1 MEDNEIIE
9 LFFQRKESAI
19 KELANKYGHYCGTV
33 AQNILKNSHDTE
45 ECLND
50 SYLAVWDS
58 VPPRKPKSLCA
69 YAAKIVRNKALDI
82 YNKLHCDKRGG
93 SVGAV
98 PIDELG
104 DLVSG
109 GDTAESE
116 LNKKELLKSINSF
129 LAVLPRRTRLI
140 FVGRYWA
147 CRSISEIAAQLQTNE
162 HNVIVILA
170 RTRQKLKKYLQE
182 RGYDL

>member
-33 AQNILKNSHDTE
+33 AQNILKNSYDTE

-58 VPPRKPKSLCA
+58 VPPCKPKSLCA

-82 YNKLHCDKRGG
+82 L
-93 SVGAV
+93 
-98 PIDELG
+98 
-104 DLVSG
+104 
-109 GDTAESE
+109 
-116 LNKKELLKSINSF
+116 
-129 LAVLPRRTRLI
+129 
-140 FVGRYWA
+140 
-147 CRSISEIAAQLQTNE
+147 
-162 HNVIVILA
+162 
-170 RTRQKLKKYLQE
+170 
-182 RGYDL
+182 